1 MANWSSLV
9 VKGAFM
15 LQVESADAW
24 RCREERGS
32 EMGERGGAGKKLSFK
47 GIDYE
52 DIIRLPVSLFYNAV

>member
-1 MANWSSLV
+1 
-9 VKGAFM
+9 M